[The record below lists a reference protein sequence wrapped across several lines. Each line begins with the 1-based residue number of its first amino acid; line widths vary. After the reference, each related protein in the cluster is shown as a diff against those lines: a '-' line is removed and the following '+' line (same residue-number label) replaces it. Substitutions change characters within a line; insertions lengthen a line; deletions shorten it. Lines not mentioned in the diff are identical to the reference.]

1 MNEWIQISP
10 KLKVVEFIT
19 QTGNVAF
26 ITQTSNRLRNASA
39 IGWIDYFCFDESC
52 DGNLKRRN
60 GEESFYPKVSY
71 EKINA

>member
-19 QTGNVAF
+19 QTDNVAF
-26 ITQTSNRLRNASA
+26 VTQTSNRLRNASA
-39 IGWIDYFCFDESC
+39 IGWIGYYCVNESC

-60 GEESFYPKVSY
+60 GEESCYPKVSC